1 MLPARDEHGPQ
12 LMYREQLD
20 TTARLARQVQEEK
33 DRLETAYRQGHPEV
47 DKETEDAE
55 LEKLKFI
62 SGQVAAAQ
70 QIVNMLVANDA
81 FHTSKDF
88 IRAPSPEELAM
99 RNRFYQEVYHLL
111 VTIEQSF
118 RVVLCLDT
126 LSFKRVFA
134 NFRSFM
140 EEHPAFTKVLGGGG
154 IVLGGLAGAGV
165 HGLIWSHGI
174 LGLGLH
180 RPLNLAF
187 GRVGAVTVGG
197 AAGALSGLVLG
208 FAMLELLSLFW
219 HAGVDSSAV
228 QKDERKE
235 LREELQR
242 TMEALQQKGLTVDS
256 IIELTTLFQEYFNV
270 PMLRALDGDCCPICL
285 EGFPASGGNSREQVT
300 KAPNCA
306 GNHLVHRECYLKW
319 VGRSG
324 SDACVICRQ

>member
-1 MLPARDEHGPQ
+1 MLHAQDEHGPQ
-12 LMYREQLD
+12 HMYREQLD
-20 TTARLARQVQEEK
+20 TTARLARQVQDEK
-33 DRLETAYRQGHPEV
+33 DRLERAYRQGHPEV

-81 FHTSKDF
+81 FHTSQDF

-99 RNRFYQEVYHLL
+99 RNRFYGEVYHLL
-111 VTIEQSF
+111 VTMEQSF
-118 RVVLCLDT
+118 RLVLCLDT

-154 IVLGGLAGAGV
+154 MVLGGLAGSGV
-165 HGLIWSHGI
+165 HGLIWTHGI

-180 RPLNLAF
+180 SSLNLAF
-187 GRVGAVTVGG
+187 GPVGAVIAGG
-197 AAGALSGLVLG
+197 AAGALCGLVPG
-208 FAMLELLSLFW
+208 VAMLELLKYR

-228 QKDERKE
+228 QKDERKK
-235 LREELQR
+235 LREKLLR
-242 TMEALQQKGLTVDS
+242 TMEEALQKKGLTADS
-256 IIELTTLFQEYFNV
+256 IIELTTLFHDHFNV

-285 EGFPASGGNSREQVT
+285 EGFPASGGNRGEQVT

>member
-1 MLPARDEHGPQ
+1 MLHARDEHGPQ

-33 DRLETAYRQGHPEV
+33 DRLETAYRQSHPEV
-47 DKETEDAE
+47 CQETEDAE

-70 QIVNMLVANDA
+70 QVVDMLVANDA
-81 FHTSKDF
+81 VHTSKDF
-88 IRAPSPEELAM
+88 RRAPSPEELAI
-99 RNRFYQEVYHLL
+99 RNRFYREAYHLL

-118 RVVLCLDT
+118 RVVLRLDT
-126 LSFKRVFA
+126 LSFKRVYKQ
-134 NFRSFM
+134 FRSLI
-140 EEHPAFTKVLGGGG
+140 EEHPVFTKVFGGGG
-154 IVLGGLAGAGV
+154 AVVGGLAGAGV
-165 HGLIWSHGI
+165 HGLIWPHGI

-187 GRVGAVTVGG
+187 GRVGAVAVGG
-197 AAGALSGLVLG
+197 AAGALIGLVLG
-208 FAMLELLSLFW
+208 FAMLEVLKWFLP
-219 HAGVDSSAV
+219 AGVDSSVV
-228 QKDERKE
+228 QNDE
-235 LREELQR
+235 REELRQELQH
-242 TMEALQQKGLTVDS
+242 MMDALRQKDLTADS

-300 KAPNCA
+300 RAPNCA
-306 GNHLVHRECYLKW
+306 GNHLVHRECNLKW
-319 VGRSG
+319 VGSSG